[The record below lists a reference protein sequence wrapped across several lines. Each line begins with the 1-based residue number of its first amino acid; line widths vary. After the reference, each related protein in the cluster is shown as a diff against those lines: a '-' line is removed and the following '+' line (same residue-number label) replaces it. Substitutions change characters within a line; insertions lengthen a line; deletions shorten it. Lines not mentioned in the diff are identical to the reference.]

1 MSAMGLVEGGVVP
14 GAVVWRV
21 VVTRGGVGRSWG
33 KEGDLLSVSGSL
45 TSVGAVLTS
54 SGVLD
59 RAGGPVMSV
68 AAGFP
73 LSSDE
78 EKRCLRMWSI
88 VPY

>member
-1 MSAMGLVEGGVVP
+1 M
-14 GAVVWRV
+14 
-21 VVTRGGVGRSWG
+21 VVTDGGVGRSWD
-33 KEGDLLSVSGSL
+33 KEGDLLFVSGSW
-45 TSVGAVLTS
+45 TSVGAGEVLTS